1 MMELKLALGPC
12 PDHDLPELQS
22 LIFAELWYAGGRI
35 MKSDELAARIGRRAQ
50 GVAQAIPFLNAN
62 LRTRGVRYRI
72 DSQKGPG
79 GGYRLV
85 KA

>member
-35 MKSDELAARIGRRAQ
+35 MNSEELAARIGRRAS
-50 GVAQAIPFLNAN
+50 GVAQAIPFLNHN
-62 LRTRGVRYRI
+62 LKHRGVGYRI
-72 DSQKGPG
+72 GSQKGPR